1 MTTPQKAKGSQW
13 ERDIAKYFNDRGYHD
28 VERRYGA
35 GATLDKGD
43 INGVKDTVVEAKN
56 VAKISLPAI
65 MDEALLEQK
74 NAKKRFGIGIIKRR
88 NKNVKEAYVVMTLE
102 QWIDLYSYY
111 VNNVSGIPYVEGYQG
126 KQGTQG

>member
-13 ERDIAKYFNDRGYHD
+13 ERDIAKYFNDRGYND

-43 INGVKDTVVEAKN
+43 INGVKDTTVEAKN
-56 VAKISLPAI
+56 VAKISLSTI

-111 VNNVSGIPYVEGYQG
+111 VDNA
-126 KQGTQG
+126 

>member
-13 ERDIAKYFNDRGYHD
+13 ERDVAKYFNERGYPD

-56 VAKISLPAI
+56 WAKISLSTI
-65 MDEALLEQK
+65 VDEALLEQK
-74 NAKKRFGIGIIKRR
+74 NAKKRFGISVIKRR
-88 NKNVKEAYVVMTLE
+88 NKNVKDAYVVMTLE
-102 QWIDLYSYY
+102 QWIDLYSFFH
-111 VNNVSGIPYVEGYQG
+111 
-126 KQGTQG
+126 K

>member
-13 ERDIAKYFNDRGYHD
+13 ERDIAKYFNERGYKD

-56 VAKISLPAI
+56 VAKITLSTF
-65 MDEALLEQK
+65 MDEALVEQK
-74 NAKKRFGIGIIKRR
+74 NAKKRFGISVIKRR

-102 QWIDLYSYY
+102 QWIDLYSF
-111 VNNVSGIPYVEGYQG
+111 YVENS
-126 KQGTQG
+126 